1 MHQFSVPVAYV
12 VKPDDNVTDDVF
24 TNAENWPETVGLK
37 RRVGGAW
44 TPVTW
49 REFAEQVCDIAAGFI
64 AAGIQPG
71 DRVGLMSRTRYEWT
85 LLDFAILA
93 AGGVTVPIY
102 PTSSLEQIE
111 WILGDSGAV
120 AVVVETDDHAEKI
133 AMAWA
138 RLPALT
144 QVWEIEGG
152 QFGGLSDLEARGAQ
166 VTAEQ
171 VKKRRRIRGADD
183 LAEIVYTS
191 GTTGRPKGCMLS
203 HGNIVANARN
213 CMENDGFRKVFN
225 ENNSTL
231 LFLPLSHSYAQVIQ
245 YGAVYSRTVLG
256 LVDMADAVAEL
267 PAYKPTT
274 VLSVPRLWE
283 KAYNNAR
290 RKAASEGHSKI
301 FARAEATAIA
311 YSQAL
316 DTGGPNLMLR
326 LKRAL
331 FDRLVYGKLRAALG
345 GDVRYS
351 WSAAA
356 PLGARLGHFFRGCGI
371 NILEGYGL
379 TETSPATNS
388 NTPDAQKI
396 GTVGR
401 PIPGCT
407 IRIAPDGEVLVKGH
421 MVFQGYWN
429 NETATKEMIDEDGW
443 LHTGDIGV
451 IDDDGFLAITGR
463 KKDLIITSAGKNVA
477 PTVLE
482 DRLRAHWLVSQCLV
496 VGDAKPYIAVLVAV
510 DPEALTQ
517 WKADKGKP
525 ETATM
530 ADLRDDPALRAEIQ
544 AAVNDANKAVSQAEA
559 IKKFAILDEDFSEAD
574 GQLTPTLK
582 VRRNVVMERYAT
594 QIAALYDTVSSPDSD
609 AAPRRPDRSPTSSR
623 PAGDPQYDPTGLDPL
638 VG

>member
-1 MHQFSVPVAYV
+1 MEEFSVPVAYA

-24 TNAENWPETVGLK
+24 TNSENWPETVGLK
-37 RRVGGAW
+37 RKVNGTWA
-44 TPVTW
+44 PVTW
-49 REFAEQVCDIAAGFI
+49 REFAGQVRDIAAGFI

-71 DRVGLMSRTRYEWT
+71 DRVGLMSRTRFEWAVV
-85 LLDFAILA
+85 DYAILT
-93 AGGVTVPIY
+93 AGAVTVPIY
-102 PTSSLEQIE
+102 PTSSLEQVE

-120 AVVVETDDHAEKI
+120 AVVAETDDHAAKI
-133 AMAWA
+133 AAA
-138 RLPALT
+138 KAGLPALT
-144 QVWEIEGG
+144 GMWEIDGNR
-152 QFGGLSDLEARGAQ
+152 FAGLADLKARGAE
-166 VTAEQ
+166 VTPEQ
-171 VKKRRRIRGADD
+171 VAERRRTRGAAD

-213 CMENDGFRKVFN
+213 CMENDGFKKVFN
-225 ENNSTL
+225 EHHSTL
-231 LFLPLSHSYAQVIQ
+231 LFLPLSHSYAQVIL
-245 YGAVYSRTVLG
+245 YGAIYSRTVLG

-267 PAYKPTT
+267 PAFKPTA

-283 KAYNNAR
+283 KAYNSAR
-290 RKAASEGHSKI
+290 HTAIAEGHGKI

-316 DTGGPNLMLR
+316 DAGGPGLVLR
-326 LKRAL
+326 LQHAL

-345 GDVRYS
+345 GEVEYS

-356 PLGARLGHFFRGCGI
+356 PLGTRLGHFFRGCGI
-371 NILEGYGL
+371 NVLEGYGL

-388 NTPDAQKI
+388 NTPDAQRI
-396 GTVGR
+396 GTVGQ

-429 NETATKEMIDEDGW
+429 NEAATKEMIDSDGW
-443 LHTGDIGV
+443 LHTGDTGAL
-451 IDDDGFLAITGR
+451 DDEGFLAITGR

-482 DRLRAHWLVSQCLV
+482 DRLRAHWLISECLV
-496 VGDAKPYIAVLVAV
+496 VGDAKPYIAALVAG
-510 DPEALTQ
+510 DPETFAQ
-517 WKADKGKP
+517 WKAENGKP

-544 AAVNDANKAVSQAEA
+544 AAVDDANKAVSRAEA
-559 IKKFAILDEDFSEAD
+559 IKKFAILDEEFSEAG

-582 VRRNVVMERYAT
+582 VRRSVVTERYAI
-594 QIAALYDTVSSPDSD
+594 QIAALYDDGPGL
-609 AAPRRPDRSPTSSR
+609 
-623 PAGDPQYDPTGLDPL
+623 AG
-638 VG
+638 